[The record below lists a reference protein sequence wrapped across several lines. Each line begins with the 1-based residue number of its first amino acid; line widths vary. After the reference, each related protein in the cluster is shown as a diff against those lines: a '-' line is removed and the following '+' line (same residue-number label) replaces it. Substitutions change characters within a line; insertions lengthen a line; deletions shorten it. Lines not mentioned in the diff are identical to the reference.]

1 MKRFRDRVG
10 VRVKIIT
17 SMESPHKDSEPD
29 VCVLLCR
36 AMQSGIPQHLVKC
49 YHLFYIGTLND
60 STASIYTHTHT
71 RIQKQTVNSHTCY
84 QGIFMILDTIAFHEG
99 VSRFCV

>member
-1 MKRFRDRVG
+1 MGRFRDRVG

-71 RIQKQTVNSHTCY
+71 HTKTNSQLTHMLS
-84 QGIFMILDTIAFHEG
+84 GNIHDIRHNSL
-99 VSRFCV
+99 S